1 MGLGAF
7 IAGILLAETE
17 YRREIEVTIEPFKGL
32 LLGLFFVSIGASLDL
47 SQVFSAP
54 LAAFGLA
61 LGIIFVKFCVNWL
74 AGWIARLPVRVS
86 TEAALMLAPGGE
98 FAFVII
104 TAAIAAKESTTH
116 IGSEVYLTFRS
127 G

>member
-1 MGLGAF
+1 M
-7 IAGILLAETE
+7 
-17 YRREIEVTIEPFKGL
+17 

-47 SQVFSAP
+47 GHVFSAP

-98 FAFVII
+98 FAFVIV
-104 TAAIAAKESTTH
+104 TAAIAAKAIPPAGADVMVAVTLSMFAVH
-116 IGSEVYLTFRS
+116 F
-127 G
+127 